1 MGRAPPSPV
10 PSVHQ
15 SLGCPSRQQLHRHGH
30 LVVLVHTLPLI
41 EHRLGLISIQLW
53 GRAASGG
60 LASASAGTADRAA
73 GAGEGRQEVLRISS
87 PAR

>member
-41 EHRLGLISIQLW
+41 EHRLGLISI
-53 GRAASGG
+53 
-60 LASASAGTADRAA
+60 
-73 GAGEGRQEVLRISS
+73 
-87 PAR
+87 